1 MCGITGFWDRST
13 TTGDDK
19 LRATVAQMTER
30 LHHRGPDDTGTWCD
44 SSCGLALGH
53 KRLSI
58 IDLSPMGHQPMNS
71 ACGRYW
77 LVYNGEIYNHAE
89 LRRELGDGGYP
100 FRGRSDTEVLL
111 AGLALWGIEH
121 TIRRCVGMFALAV
134 WDGESRRLTLARDR
148 LGIKPLFYGWQ
159 GESFLFGSELK
170 ALSAHPA
177 FTGEVDRKSLSL
189 YVQHSYVPAPYSI
202 YKNVYKLPAGTLLSV
217 GENSAS
223 QEVAPRPY
231 WCMKEIA
238 QRGAAEPFVGSTQE
252 AVTQLDQVLGE
263 AVRSRMEADVP
274 LGAFLSGGID
284 SSTIVALMQAAST
297 ERVKT
302 FSIGFDEPGYNEA
315 VYAKEVAAHL
325 GTEHTEQYV
334 TPADAL
340 EVIPRLPTLYDEPFA
355 DSSQIPTFLVSQMA
369 RQHVTVCLSGDGG
382 DELFAGYNRY
392 AYMQQLWRKIGWCPA
407 AIRSAAASVL
417 SAIVPAERGGTLTRK
432 ARTLAGFLSLT
443 DAPAMYARMHTH
455 WKDPAELII
464 GGALPVTTFSQTDI
478 WACRESFLEKM
489 LYVDSVTYLPDDIL
503 VKVDR
508 ASMAVGLEARVPMID
523 HRVVEFAWSLPVE
536 LKVRNGESKWLLRQL
551 LDRYVPRPL
560 IERPKV
566 GFGVPIDT
574 WLRGSLRDWAEALLD
589 ERRLNDE
596 GFFQPQPIRQKW
608 QEHLS
613 GKRDWHYYLWD
624 ILMFQAWLTETRA
637 DCS

>member
-1 MCGITGFWDRST
+1 MCGITGFWDQRT

-19 LRATVAQMTER
+19 LRATVKEMTER
-30 LHHRGPDDTGTWCD
+30 LHHRGPDDTGTWHD
-44 SSCGLALGH
+44 ASCGLALGH

-89 LRRELGDGGYP
+89 LRRELADSGYP

-111 AGLALWGIEH
+111 AGLSHWGIEQ
-121 TIRRCVGMFALAV
+121 TVRRSVGMFALAV

-148 LGIKPLFYGWQ
+148 LGIKPLYYGWQ
-159 GESFLFGSELK
+159 GKSFLFSSELK

-177 FTGEVDRKSLSL
+177 FTGEVDRQSLSL
-189 YVQHSYVPAPYSI
+189 YVQHSYVPAPFSI
-202 YKNVYKLPAGTLLSV
+202 YKNVFKLPAGTLLSI
-217 GENSAS
+217 GESSAS
-223 QEVAPRPY
+223 QEVSPRPY

-238 QRGAAEPFVGSTQE
+238 ERGTAEPFIGSAQE
-252 AVTQLDQVLGE
+252 AVTQLDQVLGD
-263 AVRSRMEADVP
+263 AVRSRIEADVP
-274 LGAFLSGGID
+274 LGAFLSGGVD

-334 TPADAL
+334 TATDAL
-340 EVIPRLPTLYDEPFA
+340 EVIHRLPTLYDEPFA

-392 AYMQQLWRKIGWCPA
+392 AYMQQLWQKIGWCPA
-407 AIRSAAASVL
+407 VIRNATAKVLAAT
-417 SAIVPAERGGTLTRK
+417 VPSERGGTLTRK

-464 GGALPVTTFSQTDI
+464 GGALPATTFSQTET
-478 WACRESFLEKM
+478 WASRESFLEKM
-489 LYVDSVTYLPDDIL
+489 LYVDAVTYLPDDIL

-560 IERPKV
+560 IDRPKV
-566 GFGVPIDT
+566 GFGVPIDS
-574 WLRGSLRDWAEALLD
+574 WLRGSLCDWAEDLLD
-589 ERRLNDE
+589 ERRLNNE
-596 GFFQPQPIRQKW
+596 GFFRPQPIRQKW
-608 QEHLS
+608 QEHQS
-613 GKRDWHYYLWD
+613 GKQDWHYYLWD
-624 ILMFQAWLTETRA
+624 ILMFQAWLDAR
-637 DCS
+637 